1 MGLVLPSLYSELEGP
16 ALAHIV
22 EVLSRVPYLSQIV
35 IGLDRADQE
44 QYAHALH
51 YFSRLPQHHRVLW
64 NDGPRLKAID
74 EQLQT
79 LGLAPRELGKGRNVW
94 YCFGYV
100 QATGLVDA
108 VALHDCDI
116 LTYDRA
122 LLARASYTPSC
133 TQGSSTTSARGTT
146 PGSPRESLGGGSV
159 AYS

>member
-1 MGLVLPSLYSELEGP
+1 MLSPVLPL
-16 ALAHIV
+16 
-22 EVLSRVPYLSQIV
+22 LSQIV
-35 IGLDRADQE
+35 IGLDRADRE
-44 QYAHALH
+44 QCACPSLFQPPAPAS
-51 YFSRLPQHHRVLW
+51 SRTLERR
-64 NDGPRLKAID
+64 PRLKAID
-74 EQLQT
+74 EQLLT
-79 LGLAPRELGKGRNVW
+79 LGLAPRELGKGFRNVW

-122 LLARASYTPSC
+122 LLARLLYTPSC
-133 TQGSSTTSARGTT
+133 TQGSSTTSARSTT